1 MADAELL
8 NIRTVFGS
16 NGHGEITTW
25 SDSSLNFQANAAK
38 KFCMEETSLT
48 IPHLRGL
55 LLHQAR
61 AEYP

>member
-16 NGHGEITTW
+16 NGHEEITTW

-48 IPHLRGL
+48 IPRLRGL
-55 LLHQAR
+55 LLDQAR
-61 AEYP
+61 AECP

>member
-1 MADAELL
+1 MDDAELL

-38 KFCMEETSLT
+38 KFCMEETSRT
-48 IPHLRGL
+48 IPRLRGL
-55 LLHQAR
+55 LLDQAR